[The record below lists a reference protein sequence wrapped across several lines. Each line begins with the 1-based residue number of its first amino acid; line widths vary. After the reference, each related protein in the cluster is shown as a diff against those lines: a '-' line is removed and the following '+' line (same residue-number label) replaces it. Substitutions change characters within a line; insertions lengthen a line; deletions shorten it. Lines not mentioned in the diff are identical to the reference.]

1 MKTAKIITREFGR
14 LGLIISFL
22 LTPCLP
28 PPAASAQVSREDLEG
43 LERHRSVRQR
53 AGVMQ
58 SIDVPDTSA
67 TRWDTPVIGT
77 WDLLDSSDREE
88 DSSGAAPVNETTL
101 RERIETLPRELL
113 IPYDSR
119 LEAQVNTYVVRHAG
133 ALRGMLG
140 KYRHYEAMMR
150 AAFRRQGIPE
160 ELAALALV
168 ESAMNP
174 LALSPAGARGMW
186 QFMPGTARRYGMR
199 CDSTVDDR
207 LDAVKATDAAARYL
221 KAAYR
226 RFGDWPLAISSYNC
240 GPGSVENAIRKAG
253 SREFWDIYPYLPRET
268 KSYVPAFIAALY
280 SVRFHSLHGIEPR
293 RQAETPATVFIITR
307 EMTFDE
313 VIEATGISRD
323 ELRRLNPQ
331 YLRETIPGNEEPH
344 PLRIPRALAK
354 LFRDNIDAM
363 TDLQYDRN

>member
-1 MKTAKIITREFGR
+1 MITAKIITRVFDR
-14 LGLIISFL
+14 LGLVISLL

-28 PPAASAQVSREDLEG
+28 PITALAQVSREDLEG

-53 AGVMQ
+53 AGVLQ

-77 WDLLDSSDREE
+77 WDLLDNSDREK
-88 DSSGAAPVNETTL
+88 DSSGAAPVDESTL
-101 RERIETLPRELL
+101 RERSETLPRELM

-119 LEAQVNTYVVRHAG
+119 LETQVSTYVVRHAG

-160 ELAALALV
+160 DLTALALV

-240 GPGSVENAIRKAG
+240 GFASVDRAITRAG
-253 SREFWDIYPYLPRET
+253 SREYWDIYRFLPAET
-268 KSYVPAFIAALY
+268 RGYFPAFAAILFAFRYNESLWIA
-280 SVRFHSLHGIEPR
+280 P
-293 RQAETPATVFIITR
+293 
-307 EMTFDE
+307 
-313 VIEATGISRD
+313 
-323 ELRRLNPQ
+323 
-331 YLRETIPGNEEPH
+331 
-344 PLRIPRALAK
+344 
-354 LFRDNIDAM
+354 
-363 TDLQYDRN
+363 

>member
-14 LGLIISFL
+14 LGLIISLL

-28 PPAASAQVSREDLEG
+28 PIAALAQVSREDLEG

-53 AGVMQ
+53 AGVLQ

-67 TRWDTPVIGT
+67 IRWDTPVIGT

-101 RERIETLPRELL
+101 RERIETLPRELM

-119 LEAQVNTYVVRHAG
+119 LESQVNTYVVRHAG

-140 KYRHYEAMMR
+140 KYRHYKAMMR

-160 ELAALALV
+160 DLTALALV

-174 LALSPAGARGMW
+174 MALSPAGARGMW

-268 KSYVPAFIAALY
+268 KGYVPAFIAALY

-293 RQAETPATVFIITR
+293 RQAETPATVFMITR
-307 EMTFDE
+307 EMTFEE

-331 YLRETIPGNEEPH
+331 YLRGKIPGNEEPR
-344 PLRIPRALAK
+344 PLRIPRDLAK